1 MSKKLCVYTRVSE
14 KWGLSHSNPEQ
25 NLSPDRIALLNRI
38 SHGTDSSHVWKIRSD
53 LSRGVKNST
62 EFFTAAER
70 IPHLSVTN
78 SFGISFIYSTQTYLS
93 PFKKTLKK
101 CPFFMH
107 GFLTNVFVTA
117 YDIKHTIN
125 HLIQF
130 RGNIFFLSCIS
141 FNRVIDLLFIVLLFL
156 TSNIIGYHKMK

>member
-1 MSKKLCVYTRVSE
+1 
-14 KWGLSHSNPEQ
+14 
-25 NLSPDRIALLNRI
+25 
-38 SHGTDSSHVWKIRSD
+38 
-53 LSRGVKNST
+53 
-62 EFFTAAER
+62 
-70 IPHLSVTN
+70 
-78 SFGISFIYSTQTYLS
+78 
-93 PFKKTLKK
+93 
-101 CPFFMH
+101 MH

-156 TSNIIGYHKMK
+156 TSNIIGCHKMKLMKCHICFLTPMDMFNNINHPLFYTDFDKSYYRYKIVGTDIKYSNCKDIYKLWISVKSFIDIYN